1 MFFYRHALV
10 QKRTNGTSCADFFS
24 FPLSSRLHSGTWVT
38 HNDRHPGLGSHI
50 TLETPT
56 HGNRS
61 HTIDKLMRDMLS
73 LFDNW
78 TCLASF
84 PRHDFKQGFI
94 SLMPIN

>member
-24 FPLSSRLHSGTWVT
+24 FPLSSRLHSGTWVA
-38 HNDRHPGLGSHI
+38 HKDRHPGLGSHI
-50 TLETPT
+50 TLEIDPT
-56 HGNRS
+56 LLIN
-61 HTIDKLMRDMLS
+61 LMRDMLS

-78 TCLASF
+78 TCLVSF